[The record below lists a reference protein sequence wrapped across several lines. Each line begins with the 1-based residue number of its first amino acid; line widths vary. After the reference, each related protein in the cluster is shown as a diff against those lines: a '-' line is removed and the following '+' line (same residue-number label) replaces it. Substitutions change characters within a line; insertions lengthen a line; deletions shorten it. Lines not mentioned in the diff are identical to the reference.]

1 MENGNIIGGPT
12 PNLIFPA
19 IKSLISHCFVSDSS
33 FPTSK
38 ERYVSQAKD
47 QLADVIVGV
56 GILGS

>member
-19 IKSLISHCFVSDSS
+19 IKSLISHCFVSS